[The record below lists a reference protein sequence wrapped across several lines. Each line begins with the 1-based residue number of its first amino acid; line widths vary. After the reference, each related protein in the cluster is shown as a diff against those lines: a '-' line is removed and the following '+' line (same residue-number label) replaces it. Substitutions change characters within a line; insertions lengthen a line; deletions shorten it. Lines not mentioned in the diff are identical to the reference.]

1 MIAIVKGLGYSNPH
15 GTKPRDW
22 KRPLTLAAI
31 RIIYI
36 MEHTSGFQDA
46 AARTLYSYLKL
57 KIDISGLY
65 YEVHT

>member
-1 MIAIVKGLGYSNPH
+1 MLGYSNRY
-15 GTKPRDW
+15 GLTARGW
-22 KRPLTLAAI
+22 KRPLTKAAI

-36 MEHTSGFQDA
+36 MEHTSGFQGA

-65 YEVHT
+65 YEALR